1 MTSALSTYLSP
12 SRTVLALNVSSPGG
26 DTFSVTTDTSLR
38 EFCDFTKNIRTSCNC
53 PLKINEFGFKLFQFE
68 LLTLFK
74 GYFLKKICREP
85 ILPAKSISEDYLDLN
100 FEQLVG
106 EIHQRQALTVC
117 KRGSHENWIDKSEF
131 KVRSILLSLNQ
142 TRICIFPA
150 KRDRREKPFLIQ
162 TSLYLEPCPPAG
174 DLVELV
180 LQQLNGWVGAD
191 GDGCPVLL
199 RGLRSF

>member
-1 MTSALSTYLSP
+1 M
-12 SRTVLALNVSSPGG
+12 
-26 DTFSVTTDTSLR
+26 FQI
-38 EFCDFTKNIRTSCNC
+38 E
-53 PLKINEFGFKLFQFE
+53 LF
-68 LLTLFK
+68 TLFK
-74 GYFLKKICREP
+74 GYFFKKNLQRTNISRKKMKVKI
-85 ILPAKSISEDYLDLN
+85 ILIWILI
-100 FEQLVG
+100 LVG

-117 KRGSHENWIDKSEF
+117 KLGSHENWIDKSEF